1 MISHLCLQDDN
12 VFGCCMVKAEN
23 MDLKRS
29 NLLSL
34 CWKGI
39 LGSHS
44 FHPTRFYLSIPFST
58 LQNSKPHCGARFPCA
73 TIPEFLK
80 SNPESSPPVPC
91 AIVSTIAAVTLLRT
105 PNNRRLLPAQ
115 RLPTPVRSPCS
126 APADAASICPAPA
139 SVDDASI
146 FPPSVLI
153 FHRVLSIISTFRV
166 LDSAMGN
173 PKQKW
178 TSEEEEALRA
188 GVAKHGTGKWK
199 NIQKDP
205 EFNHF
210 LYSRSNIDLKDKWR
224 NMSVSANGQGPRE
237 KSRTPK
243 PKANTDSPATTPLA
257 ITWTPGTSATPAVD
271 PASTDVQMD
280 DSSKCL
286 LDGKTASKYNT
297 MIYEALS
304 TLKDP
309 NGSDTSAIVSFI
321 EKRHEVPQNFRRL
334 LSSRLRRLVAQDKL
348 EKVQN
353 CYRLRRE
360 VVNGTKVGPVSK
372 PKEIRPRISQ
382 VSSYL
387 GGTLE
392 EAAVSAAYQVAE
404 AENKSFV
411 AAEAVKEAERVS
423 KLAEEAEA
431 FLQLAKEIY
440 ERCSRGEVM
449 LVA

>member
-1 MISHLCLQDDN
+1 
-12 VFGCCMVKAEN
+12 
-23 MDLKRS
+23 
-29 NLLSL
+29 
-34 CWKGI
+34 
-39 LGSHS
+39 
-44 FHPTRFYLSIPFST
+44 
-58 LQNSKPHCGARFPCA
+58 
-73 TIPEFLK
+73 
-80 SNPESSPPVPC
+80 
-91 AIVSTIAAVTLLRT
+91 
-105 PNNRRLLPAQ
+105 
-115 RLPTPVRSPCS
+115 
-126 APADAASICPAPA
+126 
-139 SVDDASI
+139 
-146 FPPSVLI
+146 
-153 FHRVLSIISTFRV
+153 
-166 LDSAMGN
+166 MGN

-243 PKANTDSPATTPLA
+243 PKTNTDSPATPLA
-257 ITWTPGTSATPAVD
+257 IGWTTPGSSAPVVADPA
-271 PASTDVQMD
+271 ASTDVQME

-286 LDGKTASKYNT
+286 LDGKTASKYNA

-304 TLKDP
+304 TLKDA

-321 EKRHEVPQNFRRL
+321 EKRHEVPPNFRRL

-360 VVNGTKVGPVSK
+360 VANGTKAPVMK

-382 VSSYL
+382 VNSYL

-392 EAAVSAAYQVAE
+392 EAAVSAAYKVAE

-423 KLAEEAEA
+423 KMAEEAEA

-440 ERCSRGEVM
+440 DRCSRGEVVM
-449 LVA
+449 VA

>member
-1 MISHLCLQDDN
+1 
-12 VFGCCMVKAEN
+12 
-23 MDLKRS
+23 
-29 NLLSL
+29 
-34 CWKGI
+34 
-39 LGSHS
+39 
-44 FHPTRFYLSIPFST
+44 
-58 LQNSKPHCGARFPCA
+58 
-73 TIPEFLK
+73 
-80 SNPESSPPVPC
+80 
-91 AIVSTIAAVTLLRT
+91 
-105 PNNRRLLPAQ
+105 
-115 RLPTPVRSPCS
+115 
-126 APADAASICPAPA
+126 
-139 SVDDASI
+139 
-146 FPPSVLI
+146 
-153 FHRVLSIISTFRV
+153 
-166 LDSAMGN
+166 MGN

-243 PKANTDSPATTPLA
+243 PKALTDSPATPLA
-257 ITWTPGTSATPAVD
+257 ITQGPGSSAVVVCD
-271 PASTDVQMD
+271 PASTDVQME

-286 LDGKTASKYNT
+286 LDGKTASKYNS

-334 LSSRLRRLVAQDKL
+334 LSSRLRRLVAQEKL

-360 VVNGTKVGPVSK
+360 VASGTGTGTGSKGPIMK

-382 VSSYL
+382 VNSYL

-392 EAAVSAAYQVAE
+392 EAAVAAAYQVAE

-423 KLAEEAEA
+423 KMAEEAEA

-440 ERCSRGEVM
+440 DRCSRGEVVM
-449 LVA
+449 VA